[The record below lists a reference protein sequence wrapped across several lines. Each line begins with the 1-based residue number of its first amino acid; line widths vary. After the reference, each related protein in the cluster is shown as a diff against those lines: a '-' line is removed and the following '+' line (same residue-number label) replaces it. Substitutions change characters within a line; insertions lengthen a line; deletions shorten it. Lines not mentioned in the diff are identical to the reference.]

1 MTTDGSRGED
11 NPPPI
16 VTGPGIGSGMLAAIL
31 MVLRSLAYLVAFAAY
46 LAILI
51 IAIATLGL
59 IEIRQANLQNSNA
72 LIAMLDQKDYYGHNP
87 FARDLSALAAE
98 IDSYKNLRRDVS
110 DCFGQPPAGTKDQ
123 NQAAAVTTVIRA
135 IASAGTDLKPATCE
149 ELKTLVDQHLLELHW
164 LQDRFRMKQA
174 YLPKYY
180 DEYIDGLRNKT
191 PQLVPLLSYMES
203 RVSAVTAWARLPL
216 ELLEM
221 LLLIFMGALGAVIA
235 VTRYFVDPSV
245 PNPAAR
251 DLCYR
256 PAAGAVIALG
266 IYVLFRAAQLFFGGG
281 GQDATTVSTSVFV
294 LAALGLA
301 SGFCAKEAVAQ
312 IERVATRLL
321 QGAKAPPDPDWTTRG
336 L

>member
-1 MTTDGSRGED
+1 MTTDILVRHRPSIATATGILSR
-11 NPPPI
+11 I
-16 VTGPGIGSGMLAAIL
+16 SAAIL
-31 MVLRSLAYLVAFAAY
+31 TLLKALGYVVAFAAY

-51 IAIATLGL
+51 VAIATLGL
-59 IEIRQANLQNSNA
+59 IEIRQANLRNSNA
-72 LIAMLDQKDYYGHNP
+72 LIAMLEQKDYYGPNP
-87 FARDLSALAAE
+87 FARDLSALDAE
-98 IDSYKNLRRDVS
+98 IDRYKNLRRDVS
-110 DCFGQPPAGTKDQ
+110 ACSSLAPAGLKDQ
-123 NQAAAVTTVIRA
+123 SQTVAVTNIIRA
-135 IASAGTDLKPATCE
+135 ITAAGSDVKPTTCE
-149 ELKTLVDQHLLELHW
+149 ELKTIVDQHLLELNW
-164 LQDRFRMKQA
+164 LQDRLRMKQA
-174 YLPKYY
+174 FLPQYY
-180 DEYIDGLRNKT
+180 DGYIDGLRNKT
-191 PQLVPLLSYMES
+191 PQLVPLLRYMES
-203 RVSAVTAWARLPL
+203 KVFAVTAWARLPL

-235 VTRYFVDPSV
+235 VTRCFVDAAT

-266 IYVLFRAAQLFFGGG
+266 IYILYRAAQLFFGGG

-301 SGFCAKEAVAQ
+301 SGFCAKDAVAQ

-321 QGAKAPPDPDWTTRG
+321 QGAKAPPAPDWTTRG